1 MVCSQEIYRLSVRF
15 VSNVAFSPR
24 VKSLHAFLKQSE
36 SPSTASL
43 LGTIGYV
50 IELQNELQAASEQYE
65 QVNTILTQ
73 MNSLKTPSGALLLNS
88 MAKLN
93 ELDGEAE

>member
-1 MVCSQEIYRLSVRF
+1 
-15 VSNVAFSPR
+15 
-24 VKSLHAFLKQSE
+24 LKQSE

>member
-1 MVCSQEIYRLSVRF
+1 M
-15 VSNVAFSPR
+15 
-24 VKSLHAFLKQSE
+24 
-36 SPSTASL
+36 
-43 LGTIGYV
+43 